1 MGLFDD
7 LKLQEKQ
14 WPCKV
19 RVLMDSLDKNDR
31 EILTNIM
38 LDKRWTNEALARA
51 INERGFNI
59 VGITLG
65 RHRRGACSC
74 SRD

>member
-1 MGLFDD
+1 MGMFDD

-19 RVLMDSLDKNDR
+19 RDLLNSLDDSDR
-31 EILTNIM
+31 KVLTTIM
-38 LDKRWTNEALARA
+38 KDSRWTNEALARA